1 MGEVWLAIVLAGAGT
16 FAMRASFIAAA
27 HRLAEV
33 PPWADRLLRQIPP
46 AALAAIV
53 LPALIRPE
61 GTIDLLQPRLAA
73 GLFAGLVAWKS
84 RNVLLT
90 LVLGIGGLMVLE
102 AIWPG

>member
-1 MGEVWLAIVLAGAGT
+1 VGEVWFAIVLAGAGT

-27 HRLAEV
+27 TRLATV
-33 PPWADRLLRQIPP
+33 PPWADRILRQIPP

-61 GTIDLLQPRLAA
+61 GTVDLLQPRLAA
-73 GLFAGLVAWKS
+73 GVLAGLVAWKT

-90 LVLGIGGLMVLE
+90 LVLGIGGLMAIE
-102 AIWPG
+102 AVWPW

>member
-1 MGEVWLAIVLAGAGT
+1 MGDVWLAIVLAGAGT

-33 PPWADRLLRQIPP
+33 PPWADRVLRQIPP

-90 LVLGIGGLMVLE
+90 LTLGIGGLMALE
-102 AIWPG
+102 AVWPW